1 MRVLLLTHYFAP
13 EDGAPQRR
21 WGALTRE
28 FVERGHEVAV
38 ITPPPHY
45 PSGKLAKHHRR
56 TYRAGSHTTTE
67 HGVEVFRSGWL
78 PHRGDIITRTFDH
91 TTAAASTARR
101 AAQLI
106 KKGRI
111 RPDITVATAPAIETI
126 YAGNW
131 LGRKFSLPVITE
143 MRDAWPDLV
152 TYTPG
157 LANGRGPVAM
167 VKRRIHESV
176 TRAQLSAGQVVTTT
190 SAFAGVLEERGVE
203 HLEIIRNGTVPETYE
218 QVPARDADHPELRV
232 LYMGNLGR
240 SQGLDL
246 IIRAAAILRQQDY
259 RLAARIVGAGHE
271 APALRRLNAQLG
283 EPVEILDRVPPN
295 EVVHHYAW
303 ADSTIV
309 SLRDWEPFLW
319 TIPSKLYE
327 LLSTGRHITGILAGE
342 SAGILLE
349 ARAGTVVQPGNVD
362 DLVGAWKAF
371 IEQPERLEI
380 GDTGQR
386 WAREHV
392 AYSSLATRYLEILER
407 VLDDH
412 APGARA

>member
-1 MRVLLLTHYFAP
+1 MRILPLSHYFAP
-13 EDGAPQRR
+13 DNGAPQRR
-21 WGALTRE
+21 WGALSRE
-28 FVERGHEVAV
+28 FVERGHELAV
-38 ITPPPHY
+38 LTPPPHY
-45 PSGKLAKHHRR
+45 PAGKVAKQHRCLSR
-56 TYRAGSHTTTE
+56 GGSHLTTE
-67 HGVEVFRSGWL
+67 HGTEVFRTGWL
-78 PHRGDIITRTFDH
+78 PHRGGIVTRTFDH
-91 TTAAASTARR
+91 TAAAASTVRR
-101 AAQLI
+101 AAKLI
-106 KKGRI
+106 KQGRI
-111 RPDITVATAPAIETI
+111 RPDVIVATAPAIETI

-131 LGRKFSLPVITE
+131 LGRRFNIPVVTE

-232 LYMGNLGR
+232 LYIGNLGR

-246 IIRAAAILRQQDY
+246 IIRAAAILRQQGY

-271 APALRRLNAQLG
+271 APALRQLNAQLG

-349 ARAGTVVQPGNVD
+349 AHAGTVVQPGNVN
-362 DLVGAWKAF
+362 DLVGVWKAL

-380 GDTGQR
+380 GDTGQQ

>member
-1 MRVLLLTHYFAP
+1 MQVLLLTHYFAP

-45 PSGKLAKHHRR
+45 PSGKLAKHHRKH
-56 TYRAGSHTTTE
+56 YGPGSHTTTE

-78 PHRGDIITRTFDH
+78 PHRGDIVTRTFDH
-91 TTAAASTARR
+91 TAAAASSVRLASRLIRR
-101 AAQLI
+101 GII
-106 KKGRI
+106 K
-111 RPDITVATAPAIETI
+111 PDVVVATAPAVETI
-126 YAGNW
+126 YAGNY
-131 LGRKFSLPVITE
+131 LGRRFDLPVVTE

-157 LANGRGPVAM
+157 LANGKGPVAA

-190 SAFAGVLEERGVE
+190 AAFAGVLEERGVE
-203 HLEIIRNGTVPETYE
+203 HLEIIRNGTIPETYE
-218 QVPARDADHPELRV
+218 QVPRRENGHPELRV

-246 IIRAAAILRQQDY
+246 IIRAAAILRQQGY
-259 RLAARIVGAGHE
+259 ELKARIVGAGHE
-271 APALRRLNAQLG
+271 APALRQLNAQLG
-283 EPVEILDRVPPN
+283 EPVEILERVPPS

-327 LLSTGRHITGILAGE
+327 LLSTGRHITGILDGE
-342 SAGILLE
+342 SAGILTE
-349 ARAGTVVQPGNVD
+349 TGVGTVVKPGDVD
-362 DLVGAWKAF
+362 DLVGAWRGL
-371 IEQPERLEI
+371 IEHPERLNVS
-380 GDTGQR
+380 DSGQK

-392 AYSSLATRYLEILER
+392 AYDSLATRYLDILER
-407 VLDDH
+407 VLADH
-412 APGARA
+412 AAESRA